1 MTGLD
6 PVGLTAVLLWG
17 LVASL
22 DLVSGPQLLLSRP
35 LVAGTVS
42 GLLLGDPLAGLAAGA
57 VLELF
62 ALEVV
67 PIGAIRYPDFSLA
80 AVIGTVAT
88 ADRPLPLV
96 LGMGVG
102 VGLVLAEGSR
112 GLMDGVRRRNASAAQ
127 AEAAALARGDAGVVA
142 RLQVAG
148 LGRDAWRATLLL
160 VSGLAAAVLLRKLGT
175 PAPGLG
181 VALTSIAVAGG
192 AAAALTGAVRTI
204 SQGGRWPWLAL
215 GGAGGLLLLVLR

>member
-6 PVGLTAVLLWG
+6 PVGLAAVLLWG

-102 VGLVLAEGSR
+102 LGLVLAEGSR

>member
-1 MTGLD
+1 MTGID
-6 PVGLTAVLLWG
+6 PAGLVAVLVWG
-17 LVASL
+17 IVASL

-42 GLLLGDPLAGLAAGA
+42 GLLLGDPLAGLTVGA

-80 AVIGTVAT
+80 AVVGTVVAT
-88 ADRPLPLV
+88 GRPLPLV

-102 VGLVLAEGSR
+102 LGLVLAEGSR
-112 GLMDGVRRRNASAAQ
+112 GLMDVVRRRNASAAQ
-127 AEAAALARGDAGVVA
+127 AEAAALAAGDAGVVA
-142 RLQVAG
+142 RLQYAG
-148 LGRDAWRATLLL
+148 LGRDAVRAALLL
-160 VSGLAAAVLLRKLGT
+160 VTGLGAAVLLRRLGT

-192 AAAALTGAVRTI
+192 AAAALNGAVRTI
-204 SQGGRWPWLAL
+204 SQGGRWPWLAV
-215 GGAGGLLLLVLR
+215 GGAGGVLLLVLR